1 MNAFIILMAIM
12 AFVLITADPYRD
24 EPRSSADRKLQV
36 QQAQKDTDQS
46 HQLQKQPIH
55 QHPTQNQT
63 QDPAQNQSRDSD
75 RV

>member
-36 QQAQKDTDQS
+36 QQDTDQS

-63 QDPAQNQSRDSD
+63 QDPAHNQSQDSD